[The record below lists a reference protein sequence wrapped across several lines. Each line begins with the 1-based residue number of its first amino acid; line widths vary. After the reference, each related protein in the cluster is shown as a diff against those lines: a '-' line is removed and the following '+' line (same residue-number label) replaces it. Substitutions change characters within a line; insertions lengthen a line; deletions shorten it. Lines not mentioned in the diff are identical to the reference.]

1 MGSSEDSGHTLIYVR
16 NDETGESAYF
26 DYTAADKSGDPT
38 FLQRVTQGR
47 IEAHASL
54 TIVTDAKQEQAI
66 LDGIKGAQKGVPD
79 FSLLSSTC
87 SSNSARLLALGGI
100 NVAGASGFE
109 GPKDLWQ
116 TAFSQYGDRAAN
128 AAEPLKPNANPLFP
142 PIGKVHGLD
151 DNPILNREYGHDP
164 RGQARR
170 LDRNAVNN
178 NVNLIFRGGKLIR
191 TSKKDLN

>member
-116 TAFSQYGDRAAN
+116 TAFSQ
-128 AAEPLKPNANPLFP
+128 
-142 PIGKVHGLD
+142 
-151 DNPILNREYGHDP
+151 
-164 RGQARR
+164 
-170 LDRNAVNN
+170 
-178 NVNLIFRGGKLIR
+178 
-191 TSKKDLN
+191 